1 MLPRMLSLNAP
12 QQETLIVDIS
22 AFQLN
27 SSVEIMYVQKV
38 KNGSGWVE
46 GEELPQFSG
55 ISISYLVS
63 ILFHLSIYDQD
74 LTWMKS

>member
-1 MLPRMLSLNAP
+1 
-12 QQETLIVDIS
+12 
-22 AFQLN
+22 
-27 SSVEIMYVQKV
+27 MYVQKV

-63 ILFHLSIYDQD
+63 ILLHLSIYDQD
-74 LTWMKS
+74 LTWIKS